1 MEGQERGHVEVVGT
15 TSLPSQAGGRA
26 GDRHRPG
33 PNTQVT

>member
-1 MEGQERGHVEVVGT
+1 MEVVGT
-15 TSLPSQAGGRA
+15 TSLPSQVGGGA

>member
-15 TSLPSQAGGRA
+15 TSLPNQAGGRA